1 MGRNNEDKDGWRVG
15 VTSSEATECAVRL
28 CITLLPAFVRAC
40 VPCPFSCLRV
50 PACLLIRP
58 PACTCLQVTG
68 LSFRPGTH
76 TLYSCSYDRT
86 VKIWSLDDAAY
97 VDSLFGHQVWCV

>member
-1 MGRNNEDKDGWRVG
+1 MHTKLMGVY
-15 VTSSEATECAVRL
+15 
-28 CITLLPAFVRAC
+28 IMLLLVH
-40 VPCPFSCLRV
+40 
-50 PACLLIRP
+50 LLLGLLVL
-58 PACTCLQVTG
+58 LQVSG

-97 VDSLFGHQVWCV
+97 VDSLFGHQV

>member
-1 MGRNNEDKDGWRVG
+1 MAEEVSLTCTAW
-15 VTSSEATECAVRL
+15 SCCA
-28 CITLLPAFVRAC
+28 A
-40 VPCPFSCLRV
+40 
-50 PACLLIRP
+50 
-58 PACTCLQVTG
+58 LQVTG

-97 VDSLFGHQVWCV
+97 VDSLFGHQVGHSLSFDLT